1 MDIGTAM
8 ATVIKAI
15 YESGVLKPD
24 KPVPLEERKRYVL
37 HIEPET
43 EHDAAEDDDP
53 TGWKTAER
61 FIGLWKDAPADDLA
75 ENHDAYLY
83 DRRD

>member
-1 MDIGTAM
+1 M

-15 YESGVLKPD
+15 YESGVLKPEE
-24 KPVPLEERKRYVL
+24 PVSLEERKRYVL
-37 HIEPET
+37 RIEPET
-43 EHDAAEDDDP
+43 EQEAAEDDDP

-61 FIGLWKDAPADDLA
+61 FIGLWTDAPADDLA